1 MKEKVLNIFKRNG
14 NKKLDP
20 IEIVKYLSKDYDV
33 KDIKEVMDVIC
44 ELVSDGSIVSCKKGM
59 FKLTGDEYV
68 KGKVER
74 VSSGNGY
81 LLQSDGDIYI
91 DKKNMNTALTGDLC
105 LCEIFKRFGST
116 EAKVKKVLDRN
127 LPLGEIVEDSGIV
140 YVKPLKEY
148 PYELELLYNKEF
160 SLVDGEIVKLK
171 CVEEN
176 NKVLKVKV
184 IKKIGHKNSPDI
196 DTLKI
201 MAELDVPAGFSEG
214 TMNEVKTLPTEVL
227 ESDYKG
233 RTDISNEMI
242 FTIDGKDTK
251 DIDDA
256 VGLKMLDNG
265 NYLLNVSI
273 ADVTNYVKWNSSI
286 FNDAYN
292 KGNST
297 YMADKVEPM
306 LPIELSNGICSLNAG
321 EDRYTLSC
329 SMEITPK
336 AKIVSSDIYKG
347 VICVTERMC
356 YTDVQKILDRSDET
370 VLKRYEKYISYFDLM
385 AELAN
390 ILKAKR
396 KENGYLNLEIPE
408 SKIILDENGVAID
421 VKKYETYF
429 ANEIIEQFM
438 LIANETVA
446 EKFYWLQAPFIYRN
460 HEAPDVDKVKELNKS
475 LYNFGYK
482 IKISKEEI
490 IYPNE
495 FAKILEDVKGKDEE
509 KVVSNII
516 LRTLRVAK
524 YEAENKGHFGIASK
538 YYCHFTSPIRRYPD
552 LFIHRIISKYLDN
565 DYLVNDFWIKKYEK
579 RAEKRAENCSER
591 ERVATKVEREAEDI
605 KKAEFMES
613 KIGEEYEGIVS
624 SVTNFGI
631 FVELDNTVEG
641 LIRYEKL
648 GDEYFIYN
656 EEKRQ
661 AIGEH
666 TGKVYQIG
674 DKVKIRV
681 ANASK
686 LMRQIDFEIC
696 EEKAE

>member
-33 KDIKEVMDVIC
+33 KDIKEVMDVIY

-171 CVEEN
+171 CVLEN

-214 TMNEVKTLPTEVL
+214 TMNEVKSLPTEVL
-227 ESDYKG
+227 ENDYKG

-306 LPIELSNGICSLNAG
+306 LPIELSNGICSLNPNVLRCAVTTEIEFDTNGNVVNKRMYPSIIKSRKKMNYDDVNIILKGGHVSGYEEFESTLLNMLELSKKLKKKKLERG
-321 EDRYTLSC
+321 EI
-329 SMEITPK
+329 EFP
-336 AKIVSSDIYKG
+336 
-347 VICVTERMC
+347 
-356 YTDVQKILDRSDET
+356 SDEIKLI
-370 VLKRYEKYISYFDLM
+370 V
-385 AELAN
+385 
-390 ILKAKR
+390 
-396 KENGYLNLEIPE
+396 
-408 SKIILDENGVAID
+408 DENGKVID
-421 VKKYETYF
+421 IKKRVQDLGENLIEEF
-429 ANEIIEQFM
+429 MIASNEASID
-438 LIANETVA
+438 LLTNEC
-446 EKFYWLQAPFIYRN
+446 EYGIYRV
-460 HEAPDVDKVKELNKS
+460 HAKPAPKKIEDFVKFMSS
-475 LYNFGYK
+475 LGY
-482 IKISKEEI
+482 ST
-490 IYPNE
+490 
-495 FAKILEDVKGKDEE
+495 KGKFNYSDISNKNIQMFLKEIKGVKDEDILSR
-509 KVVSNII
+509 KLLRSMQKAVYSTDNI
-516 LRTLRVAK
+516 
-524 YEAENKGHFGIASK
+524 GHFGLGSK
-538 YYCHFTSPIRRYPD
+538 KYTHETSPIRRFSD
-552 LFIHRIISKYLDN
+552 LLLHYMIKIVLFKWNMGVSINEIGRGLVEACDHISMTERRSDECEYAVEDMKM
-565 DYLVNDFWIKKYEK
+565 
-579 RAEKRAENCSER
+579 AEY
-591 ERVATKVEREAEDI
+591 
-605 KKAEFMES
+605 MEGH
-613 KIGEEYEGIVS
+613 IGEEYDAIVD
-624 SVTNFGI
+624 TLLKNGF
-631 FVELDNTVEG
+631 FVETSNYVEG
-641 LIRYEKL
+641 FVSLDTINDYYTIN
-648 GDEYFIYN
+648 DEMTYYFDRK
-656 EEKRQ
+656 KRI
-661 AIGEH
+661 ALRL
-666 TGKVYQIG
+666 G
-674 DKVKIRV
+674 DKVRV
-681 ANASK
+681 KCIAANK
-686 LMRQIDFEIC
+686 ETRHIDFILVKGE
-696 EEKAE
+696 

>member
-33 KDIKEVMDVIC
+33 KDVKEVMDVIY

-127 LPLGEIVEDSGIV
+127 LPLGEIVEDSGVI

-148 PYELELLYNKEF
+148 PYELELHYNKEF

-171 CVEEN
+171 RVEEN

-201 MAELDVPAGFSEG
+201 MAELDVPAGFSEE
-214 TMNEVKTLPTEVL
+214 TMNEVKALPTEVL
-227 ESDYKG
+227 KSDYNC

-306 LPIELSNGICSLNAG
+306 LPIELSNGICSLNPNVLRCAVTTEIEFDTNGNVVNKRMYPSIIRSRKKMNYDDVNIILKGGHVSGYEEFESTLLNMLELSKKLKKKKLERG
-321 EDRYTLSC
+321 EI
-329 SMEITPK
+329 EFP
-336 AKIVSSDIYKG
+336 
-347 VICVTERMC
+347 
-356 YTDVQKILDRSDET
+356 SDEIKLI
-370 VLKRYEKYISYFDLM
+370 V
-385 AELAN
+385 
-390 ILKAKR
+390 
-396 KENGYLNLEIPE
+396 
-408 SKIILDENGVAID
+408 DENGKVID
-421 VKKYETYF
+421 IKKRVQDLGENLIEEFMIASNEASIDLLTNECDYGIYRVHAKPAPKKIEDFVKFMSSLGYSTKGKFNYSDISNKNIQMIL
-429 ANEIIEQFM
+429 NEI
-438 LIANETVA
+438 
-446 EKFYWLQAPFIYRN
+446 
-460 HEAPDVDKVKELNKS
+460 
-475 LYNFGYK
+475 
-482 IKISKEEI
+482 
-490 IYPNE
+490 
-495 FAKILEDVKGKDEE
+495 KGVKDEDILSR
-509 KVVSNII
+509 KLLRSMQKAVYSTDNI
-516 LRTLRVAK
+516 
-524 YEAENKGHFGIASK
+524 GHFGLGSK
-538 YYCHFTSPIRRYPD
+538 KYTHETSPIRRFSD
-552 LFIHRIISKYLDN
+552 LLLHYMIKIVLFKWNMGVSINEIGRGLMEACDHISMTERRSDECEYAVEDMKM
-565 DYLVNDFWIKKYEK
+565 
-579 RAEKRAENCSER
+579 AEY
-591 ERVATKVEREAEDI
+591 
-605 KKAEFMES
+605 MEGH
-613 KIGEEYEGIVS
+613 IGEEYDAVVDTVLKNG
-624 SVTNFGI
+624 F
-631 FVELDNTVEG
+631 FVETSNYVEG
-641 LIRYEKL
+641 FVSLDTINDYYTIN
-648 GDEYFIYN
+648 DEMTYYFDRK
-656 EEKRQ
+656 KRI
-661 AIGEH
+661 ALRL
-666 TGKVYQIG
+666 G
-674 DKVKIRV
+674 DKVRV
-681 ANASK
+681 KCIAANK
-686 LMRQIDFEIC
+686 ETRHIDFILVKGE
-696 EEKAE
+696 

>member
-33 KDIKEVMDVIC
+33 KDIKEVMDVIY

-171 CVEEN
+171 CVLEN

-214 TMNEVKTLPTEVL
+214 TMNEVKSLPTEVL
-227 ESDYKG
+227 ENDYKG

-306 LPIELSNGICSLNAG
+306 LPIELSNGICSLNPNVLRCAVTTEIEFDTNGNVVNKRMYPSIIKSRKKMNYDDVNIILKGGHVSGYEEFESTLLNMLELSKKLKKKNLERG
-321 EDRYTLSC
+321 EI
-329 SMEITPK
+329 EFP
-336 AKIVSSDIYKG
+336 
-347 VICVTERMC
+347 
-356 YTDVQKILDRSDET
+356 SDEIKLI
-370 VLKRYEKYISYFDLM
+370 V
-385 AELAN
+385 
-390 ILKAKR
+390 
-396 KENGYLNLEIPE
+396 
-408 SKIILDENGVAID
+408 DENGKVID
-421 VKKYETYF
+421 IKKRVQDLGENLIEEFMIASNEASIDLLTNECEYGIYRVHAKPAPKKIEDFVKFMSSLGYSTKGKFNYSDISNKNIQMIL
-429 ANEIIEQFM
+429 NEIKGVRDE
-438 LIANETVA
+438 
-446 EKFYWLQAPFIYRN
+446 
-460 HEAPDVDKVKELNKS
+460 D
-475 LYNFGYK
+475 
-482 IKISKEEI
+482 
-490 IYPNE
+490 
-495 FAKILEDVKGKDEE
+495 ILSRKLLRSMQKAVYSTD
-509 KVVSNII
+509 NI
-516 LRTLRVAK
+516 
-524 YEAENKGHFGIASK
+524 GHFGLGSK
-538 YYCHFTSPIRRYPD
+538 KYTHETSPIRRFSD
-552 LFIHRIISKYLDN
+552 LLLHYMIKIVLFKWNMGVSINEIGRGLVEACDHISMTERRSDECEYAVEDMKM
-565 DYLVNDFWIKKYEK
+565 
-579 RAEKRAENCSER
+579 AEY
-591 ERVATKVEREAEDI
+591 
-605 KKAEFMES
+605 MEGH
-613 KIGEEYEGIVS
+613 IGEEYDAIVD
-624 SVTNFGI
+624 TLLKNGF
-631 FVELDNTVEG
+631 FVETSNYVEG
-641 LIRYEKL
+641 FVSLDTINDYYTIN
-648 GDEYFIYN
+648 DEMTYYFDRK
-656 EEKRQ
+656 KRI
-661 AIGEH
+661 ALRL
-666 TGKVYQIG
+666 G
-674 DKVKIRV
+674 DKVRV
-681 ANASK
+681 KCIAANK
-686 LMRQIDFEIC
+686 ETRHIDFILVDKSKED
-696 EEKAE
+696 K

>member
-33 KDIKEVMDVIC
+33 KDIKEVMDVIY

-171 CVEEN
+171 CVLEN

-214 TMNEVKTLPTEVL
+214 TMNEVKSLPTEVL
-227 ESDYKG
+227 ENDYKG

-306 LPIELSNGICSLNAG
+306 LPIELSNGICSLNPNVLRCAV
-321 EDRYTLSC
+321 TT
-329 SMEITPK
+329 EIEFDTNGNVVNK
-336 AKIVSSDIYKG
+336 
-347 VICVTERMC
+347 RM
-356 YTDVQKILDRSDET
+356 YPSIIKSRKKMNYDDVNI
-370 VLKRYEKYISYFDLM
+370 
-385 AELAN
+385 
-390 ILKAKR
+390 ILKGGHVS
-396 KENGYLNLEIPE
+396 GYEEFESTLLNMLEL
-408 SKIILDENGVAID
+408 SKKLKKKKLERGEIEFPFDEIKLIVDENGKVID
-421 VKKYETYF
+421 IKKRVQDLGENLIEEFMIASNEASIDLLTNECEYGIYRVHAKPAPKKIEDFVKFMSSLGYSTKGKFNYSDISNKNIQMIL
-429 ANEIIEQFM
+429 NEIKGVRDE
-438 LIANETVA
+438 
-446 EKFYWLQAPFIYRN
+446 
-460 HEAPDVDKVKELNKS
+460 D
-475 LYNFGYK
+475 
-482 IKISKEEI
+482 
-490 IYPNE
+490 
-495 FAKILEDVKGKDEE
+495 ILSRKLLRSMQKAVYSTD
-509 KVVSNII
+509 NI
-516 LRTLRVAK
+516 
-524 YEAENKGHFGIASK
+524 GHFGLGSK
-538 YYCHFTSPIRRYPD
+538 KYTHETSPIRRFSD
-552 LFIHRIISKYLDN
+552 LLLHYMIKIVLFKWNMGVSINEIGRGLVEACDHISMTERRSDECEYAVEDMKM
-565 DYLVNDFWIKKYEK
+565 
-579 RAEKRAENCSER
+579 AEY
-591 ERVATKVEREAEDI
+591 
-605 KKAEFMES
+605 MEGH
-613 KIGEEYEGIVS
+613 IGEEYDAIVD
-624 SVTNFGI
+624 TLLKNGF
-631 FVELDNTVEG
+631 FVETSNYVEG
-641 LIRYEKL
+641 FVSLDTINDYYTIN
-648 GDEYFIYN
+648 DEMTYYFDRK
-656 EEKRQ
+656 KRI
-661 AIGEH
+661 ALRL
-666 TGKVYQIG
+666 G
-674 DKVKIRV
+674 DKVRV
-681 ANASK
+681 KCIAANK
-686 LMRQIDFEIC
+686 ETRHIDFILVDKSKED
-696 EEKAE
+696 K

>member
-33 KDIKEVMDVIC
+33 KDIKEVMDVIY

-171 CVEEN
+171 CILEN

-214 TMNEVKTLPTEVL
+214 TMNEVKSLPTEVL
-227 ESDYKG
+227 ENDYKG

-306 LPIELSNGICSLNAG
+306 LPIELSNGICSLNPNVLRCAVTTEIEFDTNGNVVNKRMYPSIIKSRKKMNYDDVNIILKGGHVSGYEEFESTLLNMLELSKKLKKKKLERG
-321 EDRYTLSC
+321 EI
-329 SMEITPK
+329 EFP
-336 AKIVSSDIYKG
+336 
-347 VICVTERMC
+347 
-356 YTDVQKILDRSDET
+356 SDEIKLI
-370 VLKRYEKYISYFDLM
+370 V
-385 AELAN
+385 
-390 ILKAKR
+390 
-396 KENGYLNLEIPE
+396 
-408 SKIILDENGVAID
+408 DENGKVID
-421 VKKYETYF
+421 IKKRVQDLGENLIEEFMIASNEASIDLLTNECEYGIYRVHAKPAPKKIEDFVKFMSSLGYSTKGKFNYSDISNKNIQMIL
-429 ANEIIEQFM
+429 NEIKGVRDE
-438 LIANETVA
+438 
-446 EKFYWLQAPFIYRN
+446 
-460 HEAPDVDKVKELNKS
+460 D
-475 LYNFGYK
+475 
-482 IKISKEEI
+482 
-490 IYPNE
+490 
-495 FAKILEDVKGKDEE
+495 ILSRKLLRSMQKAVYSTD
-509 KVVSNII
+509 NI
-516 LRTLRVAK
+516 
-524 YEAENKGHFGIASK
+524 GHFGLGSK
-538 YYCHFTSPIRRYPD
+538 KYTHETSPIRRFSD
-552 LFIHRIISKYLDN
+552 LLLHYMIKIVLFKWNMGVSINEIGRGLVEACDHISMTERRSDECEYAVEDMKM
-565 DYLVNDFWIKKYEK
+565 
-579 RAEKRAENCSER
+579 AEY
-591 ERVATKVEREAEDI
+591 
-605 KKAEFMES
+605 MEGH
-613 KIGEEYEGIVS
+613 IGEEYDAIVD
-624 SVTNFGI
+624 TLLKNGF
-631 FVELDNTVEG
+631 FVETSNYVEG
-641 LIRYEKL
+641 FVSLDTINDYYTIN
-648 GDEYFIYN
+648 DEMTYYFDRK
-656 EEKRQ
+656 KRI
-661 AIGEH
+661 ALRL
-666 TGKVYQIG
+666 G
-674 DKVKIRV
+674 DKVRV
-681 ANASK
+681 KCIAANK
-686 LMRQIDFEIC
+686 ETRHIDFILVDKSKED
-696 EEKAE
+696 K

>member
-33 KDIKEVMDVIC
+33 KDIKEVMDVIY

-171 CVEEN
+171 CVLEN

-214 TMNEVKTLPTEVL
+214 TMNEVKSLPTEVL
-227 ESDYKG
+227 ENDYKG

-306 LPIELSNGICSLNAG
+306 LPIELSNGICSLNPNVLRCAVTTEIEFDTNGNVVNKRMYPSIIKSRKKMNYDDVNIILKGGHVSGYEEFESTLLNMLELSKKLKKKKLERG
-321 EDRYTLSC
+321 EI
-329 SMEITPK
+329 EFP
-336 AKIVSSDIYKG
+336 
-347 VICVTERMC
+347 
-356 YTDVQKILDRSDET
+356 SDEIKLI
-370 VLKRYEKYISYFDLM
+370 V
-385 AELAN
+385 
-390 ILKAKR
+390 
-396 KENGYLNLEIPE
+396 
-408 SKIILDENGVAID
+408 DENGKVID
-421 VKKYETYF
+421 IKKRVQDLGENLIEEFMIASNEASIDLLTNECEYGIYRVHAKPAPKKIEDFVKFMSSLGYSTKGKFNYSDISNKNIQMIL
-429 ANEIIEQFM
+429 NEIKGVRDE
-438 LIANETVA
+438 
-446 EKFYWLQAPFIYRN
+446 
-460 HEAPDVDKVKELNKS
+460 D
-475 LYNFGYK
+475 
-482 IKISKEEI
+482 
-490 IYPNE
+490 
-495 FAKILEDVKGKDEE
+495 ILSRKLLRSMQKAVYSTD
-509 KVVSNII
+509 NI
-516 LRTLRVAK
+516 
-524 YEAENKGHFGIASK
+524 GHFGLGSK
-538 YYCHFTSPIRRYPD
+538 KYTHETSPIRRFSD
-552 LFIHRIISKYLDN
+552 LLLHYMIKIVLFKWNMGVSINEIGRGLVEACDHISMTERRSDECEYAVEDMKM
-565 DYLVNDFWIKKYEK
+565 
-579 RAEKRAENCSER
+579 AEY
-591 ERVATKVEREAEDI
+591 
-605 KKAEFMES
+605 MEGH
-613 KIGEEYEGIVS
+613 IGEEYDAIVD
-624 SVTNFGI
+624 TLLKNGF
-631 FVELDNTVEG
+631 FVETSNYVEG
-641 LIRYEKL
+641 FVSLDTINDYYTIN
-648 GDEYFIYN
+648 DEMTYYFDRK
-656 EEKRQ
+656 KRI
-661 AIGEH
+661 ALRL
-666 TGKVYQIG
+666 G
-674 DKVKIRV
+674 DKVRV
-681 ANASK
+681 KCIAANK
-686 LMRQIDFEIC
+686 ETRHIDFILVDKSKED
-696 EEKAE
+696 K

>member
-33 KDIKEVMDVIC
+33 KDIKEVMDILY

-171 CVEEN
+171 CVLEN

-214 TMNEVKTLPTEVL
+214 TMNEVKSLPTEVL
-227 ESDYKG
+227 ENDYKG

-306 LPIELSNGICSLNAG
+306 LPIELSNGICSLNPNVLRCAVTTEIEFDTNGNVVNKRMYPSIIKSRKKMNYDDVNIILKGGHVSGYEEFESTLLNMLELSKKLKKKKLERG
-321 EDRYTLSC
+321 EI
-329 SMEITPK
+329 EFP
-336 AKIVSSDIYKG
+336 
-347 VICVTERMC
+347 
-356 YTDVQKILDRSDET
+356 SDEIKLI
-370 VLKRYEKYISYFDLM
+370 V
-385 AELAN
+385 
-390 ILKAKR
+390 
-396 KENGYLNLEIPE
+396 
-408 SKIILDENGVAID
+408 DENGKVID
-421 VKKYETYF
+421 IKKRVQDLGENLIEEFMIASNEASIDLLTNECEYGIYRVHAKPAPKKIEDFVKFMSSLGYSTKGKFNYSDISNKNIQMIL
-429 ANEIIEQFM
+429 NEIKGVRDE
-438 LIANETVA
+438 
-446 EKFYWLQAPFIYRN
+446 
-460 HEAPDVDKVKELNKS
+460 D
-475 LYNFGYK
+475 
-482 IKISKEEI
+482 
-490 IYPNE
+490 
-495 FAKILEDVKGKDEE
+495 ILSRKLLRSMQKAVYSTD
-509 KVVSNII
+509 NI
-516 LRTLRVAK
+516 
-524 YEAENKGHFGIASK
+524 GHFGLGSK
-538 YYCHFTSPIRRYPD
+538 KYTHETSPIRRFSD
-552 LFIHRIISKYLDN
+552 LLLHYMIKIVLFKWNMGVSINEIGRGLVEACDHISMTERRSDECEYAVEDMKM
-565 DYLVNDFWIKKYEK
+565 
-579 RAEKRAENCSER
+579 AEY
-591 ERVATKVEREAEDI
+591 
-605 KKAEFMES
+605 MEGH
-613 KIGEEYEGIVS
+613 IGEEYDAIVD
-624 SVTNFGI
+624 TLLKNGF
-631 FVELDNTVEG
+631 FVETSNYVEG
-641 LIRYEKL
+641 FVSLDTINDYYTIN
-648 GDEYFIYN
+648 DEMTYYFDRK
-656 EEKRQ
+656 KRI
-661 AIGEH
+661 ALRL
-666 TGKVYQIG
+666 G
-674 DKVKIRV
+674 DKVRV
-681 ANASK
+681 KCIAANK
-686 LMRQIDFEIC
+686 ETRHIDFILVDKSKED
-696 EEKAE
+696 K

>member
-33 KDIKEVMDVIC
+33 KDIKEVMDVIY

-74 VSSGNGY
+74 VGSGNGY

-148 PYELELLYNKEF
+148 PYELKLLYNKEF

-171 CVEEN
+171 CVLEN

-214 TMNEVKTLPTEVL
+214 TMNEVKSLPTEVL
-227 ESDYKG
+227 ENDYKG

-306 LPIELSNGICSLNAG
+306 LPIELSNGICSLNPNVLRCAVTTEIEFDTNGNVVNKRMYPSIIKSRKKMNYDDVNIILKGGHVSGYEEFESTLLNMLELSKKLKKKKLERG
-321 EDRYTLSC
+321 EI
-329 SMEITPK
+329 EFP
-336 AKIVSSDIYKG
+336 
-347 VICVTERMC
+347 
-356 YTDVQKILDRSDET
+356 SDEIKLI
-370 VLKRYEKYISYFDLM
+370 V
-385 AELAN
+385 
-390 ILKAKR
+390 
-396 KENGYLNLEIPE
+396 
-408 SKIILDENGVAID
+408 DENGKVID
-421 VKKYETYF
+421 IKKRVQDLGENLIEEFMIASNEASIDLLTNECEYGIYRVHAKPAPKKIEDFVKFMSSLGYSTKGKFNYSDISNKNIQMIL
-429 ANEIIEQFM
+429 NEIKGVRDE
-438 LIANETVA
+438 
-446 EKFYWLQAPFIYRN
+446 
-460 HEAPDVDKVKELNKS
+460 D
-475 LYNFGYK
+475 
-482 IKISKEEI
+482 
-490 IYPNE
+490 
-495 FAKILEDVKGKDEE
+495 ILSRKLLRSMQKAVYSTD
-509 KVVSNII
+509 NI
-516 LRTLRVAK
+516 
-524 YEAENKGHFGIASK
+524 GHFGLGSK
-538 YYCHFTSPIRRYPD
+538 KYTHETSPIRRFSD
-552 LFIHRIISKYLDN
+552 LLLHYMIKIVLFKWNMGVSINEIGRGLVEACDHISMTERRSDECEYAVEDMKM
-565 DYLVNDFWIKKYEK
+565 
-579 RAEKRAENCSER
+579 AEY
-591 ERVATKVEREAEDI
+591 
-605 KKAEFMES
+605 MEGH
-613 KIGEEYEGIVS
+613 IGEEYDAIVD
-624 SVTNFGI
+624 TLLKNGF
-631 FVELDNTVEG
+631 FVETSNYVEG
-641 LIRYEKL
+641 FVSLDTINDYYTIN
-648 GDEYFIYN
+648 DEMTYYFDRK
-656 EEKRQ
+656 KRI
-661 AIGEH
+661 ALRL
-666 TGKVYQIG
+666 G
-674 DKVKIRV
+674 DKVRV
-681 ANASK
+681 KCIAANK
-686 LMRQIDFEIC
+686 ETRHIDFILVDKSKED
-696 EEKAE
+696 K

>member
-33 KDIKEVMDVIC
+33 KDIKEVMDVIY

-74 VSSGNGY
+74 VGSGNGY

-171 CVEEN
+171 CIEEN

-201 MAELDVPAGFSEG
+201 MAELDVPAGFSEE

-227 ESDYKG
+227 KSDYKG

-306 LPIELSNGICSLNAG
+306 LPIELSNGICSLNPNVLRCAVTTEIEFDTNGNVVNKRMYPSIIKSRKKMNYDDVNIILKGGHVSGYEEFESTLLNMLELSKKLKKKKLERG
-321 EDRYTLSC
+321 EI
-329 SMEITPK
+329 EFP
-336 AKIVSSDIYKG
+336 
-347 VICVTERMC
+347 
-356 YTDVQKILDRSDET
+356 SDEIKLI
-370 VLKRYEKYISYFDLM
+370 V
-385 AELAN
+385 
-390 ILKAKR
+390 
-396 KENGYLNLEIPE
+396 
-408 SKIILDENGVAID
+408 DENGKVID
-421 VKKYETYF
+421 IKKRVQDLGENLIEEFMIASNEASIDLLTNECEYGIYRVHAKPAPKKIEDFVKFMSSLGYSTKGKFNYSDISNKNIQMIL
-429 ANEIIEQFM
+429 NEI
-438 LIANETVA
+438 
-446 EKFYWLQAPFIYRN
+446 
-460 HEAPDVDKVKELNKS
+460 
-475 LYNFGYK
+475 
-482 IKISKEEI
+482 
-490 IYPNE
+490 
-495 FAKILEDVKGKDEE
+495 KGVKDEDILSR
-509 KVVSNII
+509 KLLRSMQKAVYSTDNI
-516 LRTLRVAK
+516 
-524 YEAENKGHFGIASK
+524 GHFGLGSK
-538 YYCHFTSPIRRYPD
+538 KYTHETSPIRRFSD
-552 LFIHRIISKYLDN
+552 LLLHYMIKIVLFKWNMGVSINEIGRGLVEACDHISMTERRSDECEYAVEDMKMAEYM
-565 DYLVNDFWIKKYEK
+565 EK
-579 RAEKRAENCSER
+579 H
-591 ERVATKVEREAEDI
+591 
-605 KKAEFMES
+605 
-613 KIGEEYEGIVS
+613 IGEEFKGMIS
-624 SVTNFGI
+624 SVTNFGM
-631 FVELDNTVEG
+631 FVELENLIEG
-641 LIRYEKL
+641 LVHITSLKGFYNYDETSQSLLGEKN
-648 GDEYFIYN
+648 GDKYTIGDN
-656 EEKRQ
+656 VLVKVVAASKEEKF
-661 AIGEH
+661 
-666 TGKVYQIG
+666 
-674 DKVKIRV
+674 
-681 ANASK
+681 
-686 LMRQIDFEIC
+686 IDFEII
-696 EEKAE
+696 KKL

>member
-33 KDIKEVMDVIC
+33 KDIKEVMDVIY

-171 CVEEN
+171 CVLEN

-214 TMNEVKTLPTEVL
+214 TMNEVKSLPTEVL
-227 ESDYKG
+227 ENDYKG

-306 LPIELSNGICSLNAG
+306 LPIELSNGICSLNPNVLRCAVTTEIEFDTNGNVVNKRMYPSIIKSRKKMNYDDVNIILKGGHVSGYEEFESTLLNMLELSKKLKKKKLERG
-321 EDRYTLSC
+321 EI
-329 SMEITPK
+329 EFP
-336 AKIVSSDIYKG
+336 
-347 VICVTERMC
+347 
-356 YTDVQKILDRSDET
+356 SDEIKLI
-370 VLKRYEKYISYFDLM
+370 V
-385 AELAN
+385 
-390 ILKAKR
+390 
-396 KENGYLNLEIPE
+396 
-408 SKIILDENGVAID
+408 DENGKVID
-421 VKKYETYF
+421 IKKRVQDLGENLIEEFMIASNEASIDLLTNECEYGIYRVHAKPAPKKIEDFVKFMSSLGYSTKGKFNYSDISNKNIQMIL
-429 ANEIIEQFM
+429 NEIKGVRDE
-438 LIANETVA
+438 
-446 EKFYWLQAPFIYRN
+446 
-460 HEAPDVDKVKELNKS
+460 D
-475 LYNFGYK
+475 
-482 IKISKEEI
+482 
-490 IYPNE
+490 
-495 FAKILEDVKGKDEE
+495 ILSRKLLRSMQKAVYSTD
-509 KVVSNII
+509 NI
-516 LRTLRVAK
+516 
-524 YEAENKGHFGIASK
+524 GHFGLGSK
-538 YYCHFTSPIRRYPD
+538 KYTHETSPIRRFSD
-552 LFIHRIISKYLDN
+552 LLLHYMIKIVLFKWNMGVSINEIGRGLVEACYHISMTERRSDECEYAVEDMKM
-565 DYLVNDFWIKKYEK
+565 
-579 RAEKRAENCSER
+579 AEYIEGH
-591 ERVATKVEREAEDI
+591 
-605 KKAEFMES
+605 
-613 KIGEEYEGIVS
+613 IGEEYDAIVD
-624 SVTNFGI
+624 TLLKNGF
-631 FVELDNTVEG
+631 FVETSNYVEG
-641 LIRYEKL
+641 FVSLDTINDYYTIN
-648 GDEYFIYN
+648 DEMTYYFDRK
-656 EEKRQ
+656 KRI
-661 AIGEH
+661 ALRL
-666 TGKVYQIG
+666 G
-674 DKVKIRV
+674 DKVRV
-681 ANASK
+681 KCIAANK
-686 LMRQIDFEIC
+686 ETRHIDFILVDKSKED
-696 EEKAE
+696 K

>member
-33 KDIKEVMDVIC
+33 KDIKEVMDVIY

-148 PYELELLYNKEF
+148 PYELELSYNKEF

-171 CVEEN
+171 CVLEN

-201 MAELDVPAGFSEG
+201 MAELDVPAGFSEE

-306 LPIELSNGICSLNAG
+306 LPIELSNGICSLNPNVLRCAVTTEIEFDTNGNVVNKRMYPSIIKSRKKMNYDDVNIILKGGHVSGYEEFESTLLNMLELSKKLKKKKLERG
-321 EDRYTLSC
+321 EI
-329 SMEITPK
+329 EFP
-336 AKIVSSDIYKG
+336 
-347 VICVTERMC
+347 
-356 YTDVQKILDRSDET
+356 SDEIKLI
-370 VLKRYEKYISYFDLM
+370 V
-385 AELAN
+385 
-390 ILKAKR
+390 
-396 KENGYLNLEIPE
+396 
-408 SKIILDENGVAID
+408 DENGKVID
-421 VKKYETYF
+421 IKKRVQDLGENLIEEFMIASNEASIDLLTNECEYGIYRVHAKPAPKKIEDFVKFMSSLGYSTKGKFNYSDISNKNIQMIL
-429 ANEIIEQFM
+429 NEI
-438 LIANETVA
+438 
-446 EKFYWLQAPFIYRN
+446 
-460 HEAPDVDKVKELNKS
+460 
-475 LYNFGYK
+475 
-482 IKISKEEI
+482 
-490 IYPNE
+490 
-495 FAKILEDVKGKDEE
+495 KGVKDEDILSR
-509 KVVSNII
+509 KLLRSMQKAVYSTDNI
-516 LRTLRVAK
+516 
-524 YEAENKGHFGIASK
+524 GHFGLGSK
-538 YYCHFTSPIRRYPD
+538 KYTHETSPIRRFSD
-552 LFIHRIISKYLDN
+552 LLLHYMIKIVLFKWNMGVSINEIGRGLVEACDHISMTERRSDECEYAVEDMKM
-565 DYLVNDFWIKKYEK
+565 
-579 RAEKRAENCSER
+579 AEY
-591 ERVATKVEREAEDI
+591 
-605 KKAEFMES
+605 MEGH
-613 KIGEEYEGIVS
+613 IGEEYDATVDTLLKNG
-624 SVTNFGI
+624 F
-631 FVELDNTVEG
+631 FVETSNYVEG
-641 LIRYEKL
+641 FVSLDTINDYYTIN
-648 GDEYFIYN
+648 DEMTYYFDRK
-656 EEKRQ
+656 KRI
-661 AIGEH
+661 ALRL
-666 TGKVYQIG
+666 G
-674 DKVKIRV
+674 DKVRV
-681 ANASK
+681 KCIAANK
-686 LMRQIDFEIC
+686 ETRHIDFILVKGE
-696 EEKAE
+696 

>member
-33 KDIKEVMDVIC
+33 KDIKEVMDVIY

-59 FKLTGDEYV
+59 FKLTEDEYV

-105 LCEIFKRFGST
+105 LCEIFKSFGST

-127 LPLGEIVEDSGIV
+127 LPLGEIVEASGIV

-171 CVEEN
+171 CVLEN

-214 TMNEVKTLPTEVL
+214 TMNEVKSLPTEVL
-227 ESDYKG
+227 ENDYKG

-306 LPIELSNGICSLNAG
+306 LPIELSNGICSLNPNVLRCAVTTEIEFDTNGNVVNKRMYPSIIKSRKKMNYDDVNIILKGGHVSGYEEFESTLLNMLELSKKLKKKKLERG
-321 EDRYTLSC
+321 EI
-329 SMEITPK
+329 EFP
-336 AKIVSSDIYKG
+336 
-347 VICVTERMC
+347 
-356 YTDVQKILDRSDET
+356 SDEIKLI
-370 VLKRYEKYISYFDLM
+370 V
-385 AELAN
+385 
-390 ILKAKR
+390 
-396 KENGYLNLEIPE
+396 
-408 SKIILDENGVAID
+408 DENGKVID
-421 VKKYETYF
+421 IKKRVQDLGENLIEEF
-429 ANEIIEQFM
+429 MIASNEASIDLLTSEC
-438 LIANETVA
+438 E
-446 EKFYWLQAPFIYRN
+446 YGIYRV
-460 HEAPDVDKVKELNKS
+460 HAKPAPKKIEDFVKFMSS
-475 LYNFGYK
+475 LGY
-482 IKISKEEI
+482 ST
-490 IYPNE
+490 
-495 FAKILEDVKGKDEE
+495 KGKFNYSDISNKNIQMILKEIKGVKDEDILSR
-509 KVVSNII
+509 KLLRSMQKAVYSTDNI
-516 LRTLRVAK
+516 
-524 YEAENKGHFGIASK
+524 GHFGLGSK
-538 YYCHFTSPIRRYPD
+538 KYTHETSPIRRFSD
-552 LFIHRIISKYLDN
+552 LLLHYMIKIVLFKWNMGVSINEIGRGLVEACDHISMTERRSDECEYAVEDMKM
-565 DYLVNDFWIKKYEK
+565 
-579 RAEKRAENCSER
+579 AEY
-591 ERVATKVEREAEDI
+591 
-605 KKAEFMES
+605 MEGH
-613 KIGEEYEGIVS
+613 IGEEYDAIVD
-624 SVTNFGI
+624 TLLKNGF
-631 FVELDNTVEG
+631 FVETSNYVEG
-641 LIRYEKL
+641 FVSLDTINDYYTIN
-648 GDEYFIYN
+648 DEMTYYFDRK
-656 EEKRQ
+656 KRI
-661 AIGEH
+661 ALRL
-666 TGKVYQIG
+666 G
-674 DKVKIRV
+674 DKVRV
-681 ANASK
+681 KCIAANK
-686 LMRQIDFEIC
+686 ETRHIDFILVKGE
-696 EEKAE
+696 

>member
-33 KDIKEVMDVIC
+33 KDIKEVMDVIY

-171 CVEEN
+171 CVLEN

-214 TMNEVKTLPTEVL
+214 TMNEVKSLPTEVL
-227 ESDYKG
+227 ENDYKG

-306 LPIELSNGICSLNAG
+306 LPIELSNGICSLNPNVLRCAVTTEIEFDTNGNVVNKRMYPSIIKSRKKMNYDDVNIILKGGHVSGYEEFESTLLNMLELSKKLKKKKLERG
-321 EDRYTLSC
+321 EI
-329 SMEITPK
+329 EFP
-336 AKIVSSDIYKG
+336 
-347 VICVTERMC
+347 
-356 YTDVQKILDRSDET
+356 SDEIKLI
-370 VLKRYEKYISYFDLM
+370 V
-385 AELAN
+385 
-390 ILKAKR
+390 
-396 KENGYLNLEIPE
+396 
-408 SKIILDENGVAID
+408 DENGKVID
-421 VKKYETYF
+421 IKKRVQDLGENLIEEFMIASNEASIDLLTNECEYGIYRVHAKPAPKKIEDFVKFMSSLGYSTKGKFNYSDISNKNIQMIL
-429 ANEIIEQFM
+429 NEI
-438 LIANETVA
+438 
-446 EKFYWLQAPFIYRN
+446 
-460 HEAPDVDKVKELNKS
+460 
-475 LYNFGYK
+475 
-482 IKISKEEI
+482 
-490 IYPNE
+490 
-495 FAKILEDVKGKDEE
+495 KGVKDEDILSR
-509 KVVSNII
+509 KLLRSMQKAVYSTDNI
-516 LRTLRVAK
+516 
-524 YEAENKGHFGIASK
+524 GHFGLGSK
-538 YYCHFTSPIRRYPD
+538 KYTHETSPIRRFSD
-552 LFIHRIISKYLDN
+552 LLLHYMIKIVLFKWDMGVSINEIGRGLVEACDHISMTERRSDECEYAVEDMKM
-565 DYLVNDFWIKKYEK
+565 
-579 RAEKRAENCSER
+579 AEY
-591 ERVATKVEREAEDI
+591 
-605 KKAEFMES
+605 MEGH
-613 KIGEEYEGIVS
+613 IGEEYDAIVD
-624 SVTNFGI
+624 TLLKNGF
-631 FVELDNTVEG
+631 FVETSNYVEG
-641 LIRYEKL
+641 FVSLDTINDYYTIN
-648 GDEYFIYN
+648 DEMTYYFDRK
-656 EEKRQ
+656 KRI
-661 AIGEH
+661 ALRL
-666 TGKVYQIG
+666 G
-674 DKVKIRV
+674 DKVRV
-681 ANASK
+681 KCIAANK
-686 LMRQIDFEIC
+686 ETRHIDFILVDKSKED
-696 EEKAE
+696 K

>member
-33 KDIKEVMDVIC
+33 KDIKEVMDVIY

-59 FKLTGDEYV
+59 FKLIGDEYV

-171 CVEEN
+171 CVLEN

-214 TMNEVKTLPTEVL
+214 TMNEVKSLPTEVL
-227 ESDYKG
+227 ENDYKG

-306 LPIELSNGICSLNAG
+306 LPIELSNGICSLNPNVLRCAVTTEIEFDTNGNVVNKRMYPSIIKSRKKMNYDDVNIILKGGHVSGYEEFESTLLNMLELSKKLKKKKLERG
-321 EDRYTLSC
+321 EI
-329 SMEITPK
+329 EFP
-336 AKIVSSDIYKG
+336 
-347 VICVTERMC
+347 
-356 YTDVQKILDRSDET
+356 SDEIKLI
-370 VLKRYEKYISYFDLM
+370 V
-385 AELAN
+385 
-390 ILKAKR
+390 
-396 KENGYLNLEIPE
+396 
-408 SKIILDENGVAID
+408 DENGKVID
-421 VKKYETYF
+421 IKKRVQDLGENLIEEFMIASNEASIDLLTNECEYGIYRVHAKPAPKKIEDFVKFMSSLGYSTKGKFNYSDISNKNIQMIL
-429 ANEIIEQFM
+429 NEIKGVRDE
-438 LIANETVA
+438 
-446 EKFYWLQAPFIYRN
+446 
-460 HEAPDVDKVKELNKS
+460 D
-475 LYNFGYK
+475 
-482 IKISKEEI
+482 
-490 IYPNE
+490 
-495 FAKILEDVKGKDEE
+495 ILSRKLLRSMQKAVYSTD
-509 KVVSNII
+509 NI
-516 LRTLRVAK
+516 
-524 YEAENKGHFGIASK
+524 GHFGLGSK
-538 YYCHFTSPIRRYPD
+538 KYTHETSPIRRFSD
-552 LFIHRIISKYLDN
+552 LLLHYMIKIVLFKWNMGVSINEIGRGLVEACDHISMTERRSDECEYAVEDMKM
-565 DYLVNDFWIKKYEK
+565 
-579 RAEKRAENCSER
+579 AEY
-591 ERVATKVEREAEDI
+591 
-605 KKAEFMES
+605 MEGH
-613 KIGEEYEGIVS
+613 IGEEYDAIVD
-624 SVTNFGI
+624 TLLKNGF
-631 FVELDNTVEG
+631 FVETSNYVEG
-641 LIRYEKL
+641 FVSLDTINDYYTIN
-648 GDEYFIYN
+648 DEMTYYFDRK
-656 EEKRQ
+656 KRI
-661 AIGEH
+661 ALRL
-666 TGKVYQIG
+666 G
-674 DKVKIRV
+674 DKVRV
-681 ANASK
+681 KCIAANK
-686 LMRQIDFEIC
+686 ETRHIDFILVDKSKED
-696 EEKAE
+696 K

>member
-33 KDIKEVMDVIC
+33 KDIKEVMDVIY

-171 CVEEN
+171 CVLEN

-214 TMNEVKTLPTEVL
+214 TMNEVKSLPTEVL
-227 ESDYKG
+227 ENDYKG

-306 LPIELSNGICSLNAG
+306 LPIELSNGICSLNPNVLRCAVTTEIEFDTNGNVVNKRMYPSIIKSRKKMNYDDVNIILKGGHVSGYEEFESTLLNMLELSKKLKKKKLERG
-321 EDRYTLSC
+321 EI
-329 SMEITPK
+329 EFP
-336 AKIVSSDIYKG
+336 
-347 VICVTERMC
+347 
-356 YTDVQKILDRSDET
+356 SDEIKLI
-370 VLKRYEKYISYFDLM
+370 V
-385 AELAN
+385 
-390 ILKAKR
+390 
-396 KENGYLNLEIPE
+396 
-408 SKIILDENGVAID
+408 DENGKVID
-421 VKKYETYF
+421 IKKRVQDLGENLIEEFMIASNEASIDLLTSECEYGIYRVHAKPAPKKIEDFVKFMSSLGYSTKGKFNYSDISNKNIQMIL
-429 ANEIIEQFM
+429 NEIKGVRDE
-438 LIANETVA
+438 
-446 EKFYWLQAPFIYRN
+446 
-460 HEAPDVDKVKELNKS
+460 D
-475 LYNFGYK
+475 
-482 IKISKEEI
+482 
-490 IYPNE
+490 
-495 FAKILEDVKGKDEE
+495 ILSRKLLRSMQKAVYSTD
-509 KVVSNII
+509 NI
-516 LRTLRVAK
+516 
-524 YEAENKGHFGIASK
+524 GHFGLGSK
-538 YYCHFTSPIRRYPD
+538 KYTHETSPIRRFSD
-552 LFIHRIISKYLDN
+552 LLLHYMIKIVLFKWNMGVSINEIGRGLVEACDHISMTERRSDECEYAVEDMKM
-565 DYLVNDFWIKKYEK
+565 
-579 RAEKRAENCSER
+579 AEY
-591 ERVATKVEREAEDI
+591 
-605 KKAEFMES
+605 MEGH
-613 KIGEEYEGIVS
+613 IGEEYDAIVD
-624 SVTNFGI
+624 TLLKNGF
-631 FVELDNTVEG
+631 FVETSNYVEG
-641 LIRYEKL
+641 FVSLDTINDYYTIN
-648 GDEYFIYN
+648 DEMTYYFDRK
-656 EEKRQ
+656 KRI
-661 AIGEH
+661 ALRL
-666 TGKVYQIG
+666 G
-674 DKVKIRV
+674 DKVRV
-681 ANASK
+681 KCIAANK
-686 LMRQIDFEIC
+686 ETRHIDFILVKGE
-696 EEKAE
+696 

>member
-33 KDIKEVMDVIC
+33 KDIKEVMDILY
-44 ELVSDGSIVSCKKGM
+44 ELVSDGSIVSCKKGR

-306 LPIELSNGICSLNAG
+306 LPIELSNGICSLNPNVLRCAVTTEIEFDINGTVVNKRMYPSIIKSRKKMNYDDVNIILKGGHVNGYEEFESTLLNMLELSKKLKKKKLERG
-321 EDRYTLSC
+321 EI
-329 SMEITPK
+329 EFP
-336 AKIVSSDIYKG
+336 
-347 VICVTERMC
+347 
-356 YTDVQKILDRSDET
+356 SDEIKLI
-370 VLKRYEKYISYFDLM
+370 V
-385 AELAN
+385 
-390 ILKAKR
+390 
-396 KENGYLNLEIPE
+396 
-408 SKIILDENGVAID
+408 DENGKVID
-421 VKKYETYF
+421 IKKRVQDLGENLIEEFMIASNEASIDLLTNECEYGIYRVHAKPAPKKIEDFVKFMSSLGYSTKGKFNYSDISNKNIQMIL
-429 ANEIIEQFM
+429 NEI
-438 LIANETVA
+438 
-446 EKFYWLQAPFIYRN
+446 
-460 HEAPDVDKVKELNKS
+460 
-475 LYNFGYK
+475 
-482 IKISKEEI
+482 
-490 IYPNE
+490 
-495 FAKILEDVKGKDEE
+495 KGVKDEDILSR
-509 KVVSNII
+509 KLLRSMQKAVYSTDNI
-516 LRTLRVAK
+516 
-524 YEAENKGHFGIASK
+524 GHFGLGSK
-538 YYCHFTSPIRRYPD
+538 KYTHETSPIRRFSD
-552 LFIHRIISKYLDN
+552 LLLHYMIKIVLFKWNMGVSINEIGRGLVEACDHISMTERRSDECEYAVEDMKM
-565 DYLVNDFWIKKYEK
+565 
-579 RAEKRAENCSER
+579 AEY
-591 ERVATKVEREAEDI
+591 
-605 KKAEFMES
+605 MEGH
-613 KIGEEYEGIVS
+613 IGEEYDAIVD
-624 SVTNFGI
+624 TLLKNGF
-631 FVELDNTVEG
+631 FVETSNYVEG
-641 LIRYEKL
+641 FVSLDTINDYYTIN
-648 GDEYFIYN
+648 DEMTYYFDRK
-656 EEKRQ
+656 KRI
-661 AIGEH
+661 ALRL
-666 TGKVYQIG
+666 G
-674 DKVKIRV
+674 DKVRV
-681 ANASK
+681 KCIAANK
-686 LMRQIDFEIC
+686 ETRHIDFILV
-696 EEKAE
+696 K

>member
-33 KDIKEVMDVIC
+33 KDIKEVMDVIY

-127 LPLGEIVEDSGIV
+127 LPLGEIVEDSGVI

-148 PYELELLYNKEF
+148 PYELELHYNKEF

-171 CVEEN
+171 CIEEN

-201 MAELDVPAGFSEG
+201 MAELDVPAGFSEE
-214 TMNEVKTLPTEVL
+214 TMNEVKSLPTEVL
-227 ESDYKG
+227 KSDYKG

-273 ADVTNYVKWNSSI
+273 ADVTNYVKWNCSI

-306 LPIELSNGICSLNAG
+306 LPIELSNGICSLNPNVLRCAVTTEIEFDTNGNVVNKRMYPSIIKSRKKMNYDDVNIILKGGHVSGYEEFESTLLNMLELSKKLKKKKLERG
-321 EDRYTLSC
+321 EI
-329 SMEITPK
+329 EFP
-336 AKIVSSDIYKG
+336 
-347 VICVTERMC
+347 
-356 YTDVQKILDRSDET
+356 SDEIKLI
-370 VLKRYEKYISYFDLM
+370 V
-385 AELAN
+385 
-390 ILKAKR
+390 
-396 KENGYLNLEIPE
+396 
-408 SKIILDENGVAID
+408 DENGKVID
-421 VKKYETYF
+421 IKKRVQDLGENLIEEFMIASNEASIDLLTNECEYGIYRVHAKPAPKKIEDFVKFMSSLGYSTKGKFNYSDISNKNIQMIL
-429 ANEIIEQFM
+429 NEI
-438 LIANETVA
+438 
-446 EKFYWLQAPFIYRN
+446 
-460 HEAPDVDKVKELNKS
+460 
-475 LYNFGYK
+475 
-482 IKISKEEI
+482 
-490 IYPNE
+490 
-495 FAKILEDVKGKDEE
+495 KGVKDEDILSR
-509 KVVSNII
+509 KLLRSMQKAVYSTDNI
-516 LRTLRVAK
+516 
-524 YEAENKGHFGIASK
+524 GHFGLGSK
-538 YYCHFTSPIRRYPD
+538 KYTHETSPIRRFSD
-552 LFIHRIISKYLDN
+552 LLLHYMIKIVLFKWNMGVSINEIGRGLVEACDHISMTERRSDECEYAVEDMKM
-565 DYLVNDFWIKKYEK
+565 
-579 RAEKRAENCSER
+579 AEY
-591 ERVATKVEREAEDI
+591 
-605 KKAEFMES
+605 MEGH
-613 KIGEEYEGIVS
+613 IGEEYDAIVD
-624 SVTNFGI
+624 TLLKNGF
-631 FVELDNTVEG
+631 FVETSNYVEG
-641 LIRYEKL
+641 FVSLDTINDYYTL
-648 GDEYFIYN
+648 NDEMTYYFDRK
-656 EEKRQ
+656 KRI
-661 AIGEH
+661 ALRL
-666 TGKVYQIG
+666 G
-674 DKVKIRV
+674 DKVRV
-681 ANASK
+681 KCIAANK
-686 LMRQIDFEIC
+686 ETRHIDFILVDKSKED
-696 EEKAE
+696 K

>member
-33 KDIKEVMDVIC
+33 KDIKEVMDVIY

-105 LCEIFKRFGST
+105 LCEIFKRFDST

-171 CVEEN
+171 CVLEN

-214 TMNEVKTLPTEVL
+214 TMNEVKSLPTEVL
-227 ESDYKG
+227 ENDYKG

-306 LPIELSNGICSLNAG
+306 LPIELSNGICSLNPNVLRCAVTTEIEFDTNGNVVNKRMYPSIIKSRKKMNYDDVNIILKGGHVSGYEEFESTLLNMLELSKKLKKKKLERG
-321 EDRYTLSC
+321 EI
-329 SMEITPK
+329 EFP
-336 AKIVSSDIYKG
+336 
-347 VICVTERMC
+347 
-356 YTDVQKILDRSDET
+356 SDEIKLI
-370 VLKRYEKYISYFDLM
+370 V
-385 AELAN
+385 
-390 ILKAKR
+390 
-396 KENGYLNLEIPE
+396 
-408 SKIILDENGVAID
+408 DENGKVID
-421 VKKYETYF
+421 IKKRVQDLGENLIEEFMIASNEASIDLLTNECEYGIYRVHAKPAPKKIEDFVKFMSSLGYSTKGKFNYSDISNKNIQMIL
-429 ANEIIEQFM
+429 NEIKGVRDE
-438 LIANETVA
+438 
-446 EKFYWLQAPFIYRN
+446 
-460 HEAPDVDKVKELNKS
+460 D
-475 LYNFGYK
+475 
-482 IKISKEEI
+482 
-490 IYPNE
+490 
-495 FAKILEDVKGKDEE
+495 ILSRKLLRSMQKAVYSTD
-509 KVVSNII
+509 NI
-516 LRTLRVAK
+516 
-524 YEAENKGHFGIASK
+524 GHFGLGSK
-538 YYCHFTSPIRRYPD
+538 KYTHETSPIRRFSD
-552 LFIHRIISKYLDN
+552 LLLHYMIKIVLFKWNMGVSINEIGRGLVEACDHISMTERRSDECEYAVEDMKM
-565 DYLVNDFWIKKYEK
+565 
-579 RAEKRAENCSER
+579 AEY
-591 ERVATKVEREAEDI
+591 
-605 KKAEFMES
+605 MEGH
-613 KIGEEYEGIVS
+613 IGEEYDAIVD
-624 SVTNFGI
+624 TLLKNGF
-631 FVELDNTVEG
+631 FVETSNYVEG
-641 LIRYEKL
+641 FVSLDTINDYYTIN
-648 GDEYFIYN
+648 DEMTYYFDRK
-656 EEKRQ
+656 KRI
-661 AIGEH
+661 ALRL
-666 TGKVYQIG
+666 G
-674 DKVKIRV
+674 DKVRV
-681 ANASK
+681 KCIAANK
-686 LMRQIDFEIC
+686 ETRHIDFILVDKSKED
-696 EEKAE
+696 K